1 MQEDLNLYGDRYQ
14 WLLNVFYIGY
24 ILFQWQTMFFRVFPP
39 HRFAAWTVFSWG
51 VIAASQAATQ
61 TFAGEVVLRFLL
73 AVFEAPIIGFTY
85 ILSFFYLRRELGF
98 RCGLFVSAAPL
109 AT

>member
-1 MQEDLNLYGDRYQ
+1 
-14 WLLNVFYIGY
+14 
-24 ILFQWQTMFFRVFPP
+24 
-39 HRFAAWTVFSWG
+39 
-51 VIAASQAATQ
+51 
-61 TFAGEVVLRFLL
+61 LRFLL